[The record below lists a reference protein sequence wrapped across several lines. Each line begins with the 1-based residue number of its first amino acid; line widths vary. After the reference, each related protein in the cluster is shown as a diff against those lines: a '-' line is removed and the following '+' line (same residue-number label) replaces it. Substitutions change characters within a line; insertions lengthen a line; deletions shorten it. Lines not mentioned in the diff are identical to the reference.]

1 MNLVKIRK
9 EAGLNQSQFWG
20 SIGVTQSAGSRYETG
35 RALPKPVKLLV
46 DLVYVNSYNK
56 SCDTI
61 RKLRVSK

>member
-61 RKLRVSK
+61 RKLRVQK